1 MFTRNNIERHYIT
14 DRFSISFSY
23 FSSTAVF
30 LYFFSTIRKNDFC
43 EMCRLG
49 KRKVRFCLRSLLC
62 YSVLNTRLVKHAM
75 RPIPGFRFGPD
86 FHISLQ
92 SPLQPLDTRSGERL
106 ATRTLVRNSY
116 SKHTVG
122 GIYIC
127 W

>member
-1 MFTRNNIERHYIT
+1 M
-14 DRFSISFSY
+14 
-23 FSSTAVF
+23 
-30 LYFFSTIRKNDFC
+30 IRKNDFC
-43 EMCRLG
+43 ETCRLG

-75 RPIPGFRFGPD
+75 CPIRSPGFRFGPD

-92 SPLQPLDTRSGERL
+92 SLLQPLDTRSGERL

-122 GIYIC
+122 GNLHLLVNRWIALARRNYLVVITTC
-127 W
+127 RRLMTSSMSRF